1 MIIKALVENTAM
13 AEEYGSEHGLSLY
26 METKKEKILFDL
38 GASGLFLQNAE
49 KLGVD
54 IAGVDFLVISHGH
67 YDHGGGLKTF
77 LEKNRKARVYLHQ
90 QAFGKYYARRAA
102 GNLEYIGLDQDLKGN
117 SRLVFTGDEYSIAE
131 GVWLF
136 SKVSRKEPRPRA
148 NAGLLVEHNGQ
159 LVEDDFAH
167 EQNFVLKEDGKTLL
181 VTGCAHN
188 GIINIVEH
196 FHSLTGRMPGYVIGG
211 FHLSSRSGPNED
223 FATIERIGK
232 YLMNTGAKYYTCHC
246 TGMEA
251 YERLKSIMGD
261 AIDYLATGRE
271 IGI

>member
-67 YDHGGGLKTF
+67 YDHGGGLKAF

-136 SKVSRKEPRPRA
+136 RRLAGKNRGQEPMRVCWLSITGNWWRMTLPMNKTLCSRK
-148 NAGLLVEHNGQ
+148 
-159 LVEDDFAH
+159 
-167 EQNFVLKEDGKTLL
+167 
-181 VTGCAHN
+181 
-188 GIINIVEH
+188 
-196 FHSLTGRMPGYVIGG
+196 TGR
-211 FHLSSRSGPNED
+211 LSWSQDAP
-223 FATIERIGK
+223 
-232 YLMNTGAKYYTCHC
+232 
-246 TGMEA
+246 
-251 YERLKSIMGD
+251 IM
-261 AIDYLATGRE
+261 AL
-271 IGI
+271 